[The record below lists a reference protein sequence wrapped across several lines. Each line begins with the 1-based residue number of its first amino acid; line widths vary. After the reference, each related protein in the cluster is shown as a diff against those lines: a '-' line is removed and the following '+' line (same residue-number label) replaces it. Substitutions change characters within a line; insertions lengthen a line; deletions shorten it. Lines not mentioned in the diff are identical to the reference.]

1 MKVVVVGGGIA
12 GLCCAY
18 YLRRQDVEVTVVERA
33 RVGSRTASSWG
44 NGGWIA
50 PAQAGPLP
58 EPGLTLYGLR
68 ALVRADSALYFRPRY
83 LPRLAPWLL
92 RFWTYCNVRDH
103 DHGTTAL
110 AALGRRSF
118 ELVDGL
124 ADDGVSFD
132 VWKLG
137 MVCAT
142 GTVDGARKVLRSL
155 EGLRRQGFDLP
166 EDVLDEQEIHDLEP
180 ALNDRV
186 KAGFHLAEQWN
197 VKADTLVKGLGRR
210 LRELGVEFLE
220 NSDVTGFDRAGE
232 TVRAVRTTN
241 GEVGGDRVIL
251 AAGAWTTP
259 LAAKLGVRIP
269 MEPGKGYS
277 FLLRPKVMPRH
288 GILFADIH
296 AGATPLGDHVRIGGT
311 MEFSGYDLSIDRR
324 RIGNLFQ
331 LARGYIELER
341 PEYEEPWAGLR
352 PTTADG
358 LPILDRAGPFVNT
371 YLATGYS
378 MLGMTLSAPAGE
390 AMADM
395 IVGGRR
401 PEVFEPFRLDRF
413 PRWILRRRG
422 R

>member
-1 MKVVVVGGGIA
+1 
-12 GLCCAY
+12 
-18 YLRRQDVEVTVVERA
+18 
-33 RVGSRTASSWG
+33 
-44 NGGWIA
+44 
-50 PAQAGPLP
+50 
-58 EPGLTLYGLR
+58 
-68 ALVRADSALYFRPRY
+68 
-83 LPRLAPWLL
+83 
-92 RFWTYCNVRDH
+92 
-103 DHGTTAL
+103 
-110 AALGRRSF
+110 
-118 ELVDGL
+118 
-124 ADDGVSFD
+124 
-132 VWKLG
+132 
-137 MVCAT
+137 
-142 GTVDGARKVLRSL
+142 
-155 EGLRRQGFDLP
+155 
-166 EDVLDEQEIHDLEP
+166 
-180 ALNDRV
+180 
-186 KAGFHLAEQWN
+186 
-197 VKADTLVKGLGRR
+197 
-210 LRELGVEFLE
+210 
-220 NSDVTGFDRAGE
+220 
-232 TVRAVRTTN
+232 
-241 GEVGGDRVIL
+241 
-251 AAGAWTTP
+251 
-259 LAAKLGVRIP
+259 
-269 MEPGKGYS
+269 
-277 FLLRPKVMPRH
+277 MPRH

>member
-1 MKVVVVGGGIA
+1 VKVVVVGGGIA
-12 GLCCAY
+12 GLCGAY
-18 YLRRQDVEVTVVERA
+18 YLRRRDVDVTIVERA

-58 EPGLTLYGLR
+58 EPGLTVYGLR
-68 ALVRADSALYFRPRY
+68 ALVHADSALYFRPAY
-83 LPRLAPWLL
+83 LPRVAPWLL
-92 RFWTYCNVRDH
+92 RFWTYCNERDH
-103 DHGTTAL
+103 DRGTAAL

-124 ADDGVSFD
+124 ADDDVRFE

-142 GTVDGARKVLRSL
+142 GTADGARKVLRSL
-155 EGLRRQGFDLP
+155 EGLRRQGFALP
-166 EDVLDEQEIHDLEP
+166 DDVLGEQQIHELEP

-186 KAGFHLAEQWN
+186 RAGFHLAEQWN
-197 VKADTLVKGLGRR
+197 VKADTLVAGLGAR
-210 LRELGVEFLE
+210 LRGLGVDLLE
-220 NSDVTGFDRAGE
+220 DREVTGFERAGT
-232 TVRAVRTTN
+232 TVRAVRTTA
-241 GEVGGDRVIL
+241 GDVGGDAFVL

-269 MEPGKGYS
+269 MQPGKGYS
-277 FLLRPKVMPRH
+277 FLLRPKTMPRH

-296 AGATPLGDHVRIGGT
+296 AGATPLGDRVRIGGT
-311 MEFSGYDLSIDRR
+311 MEFSGYDLAIDQR
-324 RIGNLFQ
+324 RIGNLFR
-331 LARGYIELER
+331 LARGYVDLET

-352 PTTADG
+352 PTTAGG
-358 LPILDRAGPFVNT
+358 LPILDHAGPYRNAYV
-371 YLATGYS
+371 ATGYS

-390 AMADM
+390 AMAEM

-401 PEVFEPFRLDRF
+401 PDLFEPFRLDRF
-413 PRWILRRRG
+413 PRWIVRRP
-422 R
+422 